1 MRKQLSILLASLMM
15 ALTLTGCNPAWW
27 QNFKTDPVAQAN
39 TVIQSAQFVLAL
51 GDVVFQQVLV
61 NIPAD
66 KQAVVKQKYDASVV
80 TVTKAMTAIR
90 DAIQVAADAKQ
101 DKPDLAK
108 VLADL
113 KVAVEGIQAV
123 INEVRGLVSV
133 PVAVPAP
140 VGVAGAPGVAGA
152 SSVAA
157 AAPVALVG
165 LDEFTAQA
173 ERLKATLK

>member
-15 ALTLTGCNPAWW
+15 VFAVSGCSPAWW

-39 TVIQSAQFVLAL
+39 TVIQSTQFVLAL

-66 KQAVVKQKYDASVV
+66 KRAMVQQKYDTSVI
-80 TVTKAMTAIR
+80 TVTKAMTAVR

-133 PVAVPAP
+133 PVSVPPP
-140 VGVAGAPGVAGA
+140 VGVAGAPAVAP
-152 SSVAA
+152 VAV
-157 AAPVALVG
+157 AAPVAPVG

>member
-15 ALTLTGCNPAWW
+15 VFAVSGCSPSWW

-39 TVIQSAQFVLAL
+39 TVIQSTQFVLAL

-61 NIPAD
+61 NIPVD
-66 KQAVVKQKYDASVV
+66 KRAAVQQKYDASVI
-80 TVTKAMTAIR
+80 TVTKALTTLR
-90 DAIQVAADAKQ
+90 DVLQVAADAKQ
-101 DKPDLAK
+101 DKPDLTK

-113 KVAVEGIQAV
+113 KVAVEGVQAV

-133 PVAVPAP
+133 PVAVPPPA
-140 VGVAGAPGVAGA
+140 GVAGA
-152 SSVAA
+152 SAVAVA
-157 AAPVALVG
+157 AAPVAPVG